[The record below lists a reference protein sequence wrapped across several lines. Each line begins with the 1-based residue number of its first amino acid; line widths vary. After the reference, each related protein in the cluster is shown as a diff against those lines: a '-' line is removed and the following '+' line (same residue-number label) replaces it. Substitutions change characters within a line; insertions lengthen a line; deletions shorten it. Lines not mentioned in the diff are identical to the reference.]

1 METEPRSPYVWMRD
15 VLSGRDLE
23 EVQELAF
30 ACPHQSDW
38 QNYPQAAGRAVGRS
52 IELTEGIVAEQ
63 METVRRRFPTMF
75 NEWTQPY
82 SFEPSGNRCL
92 REQAGD
98 DTSKIP
104 YAVHSDGEQR
114 HLVAILY
121 IGQWEGGATRMGSEE
136 EHEEFLRVKG
146 PEQLMGGG
154 EISGIAPRGF
164 ELNVHKVPVCENSI
178 LVFHQERVH
187 CVDPVTEGARISI
200 HMRITPDWS
209 ASEADNG
216 LRITPREPEDLS
228 SAG

>member
-1 METEPRSPYVWMRD
+1 MDAEQRSPYVWMRG
-15 VLSGRDLE
+15 VLGRRDLE

-30 ACPHQSDW
+30 ACPHHSDW
-38 QNYPQAAGRAVGRS
+38 LNYPQAAGRAVGRS
-52 IELTEGIVAEQ
+52 IELTLDTVTEQ
-63 METVRRRFPTMF
+63 METVRRRFPRMF
-75 NEWTQPY
+75 NEWTRPY
-82 SFEPSGNRCL
+82 RYEASGNRCL

-121 IGQWEGGATRMGSEE
+121 IGQWEGGATRIGSEK

-164 ELNVHKVPVCENSI
+164 EPQGSPHFPIPNNFRNLLIRGYSATFWTDNCS
-178 LVFHQERVH
+178 
-187 CVDPVTEGARISI
+187 CGCVTESRNRSVQAGCPCESPLFQARK
-200 HMRITPDWS
+200 
-209 ASEADNG
+209 
-216 LRITPREPEDLS
+216 
-228 SAG
+228 

>member
-1 METEPRSPYVWMRD
+1 MV
-15 VLSGRDLE
+15 V
-23 EVQELAF
+23 
-30 ACPHQSDW
+30 
-38 QNYPQAAGRAVGRS
+38 
-52 IELTEGIVAEQ
+52 VA
-63 METVRRRFPTMF
+63 VRR
-75 NEWTQPY
+75 WT
-82 SFEPSGNRCL
+82 
-92 REQAGD
+92 
-98 DTSKIP
+98 
-104 YAVHSDGEQR
+104 
-114 HLVAILY
+114 
-121 IGQWEGGATRMGSEE
+121 GAR
-136 EHEEFLRVKG
+136 G